1 MIEILTSFLVVAGAI
16 LVCAGSFG
24 VARCKDYFERVH
36 AAGLPATLG
45 LSLLLIASSIHLSAH
60 LGEPFLKP
68 IVVVAI
74 LFLTV
79 PLGTEMLARAGY
91 ITNVKPAHE
100 YARDD
105 AEEQRELEHKEPV
118 E

>member
-1 MIEILTSFLVVAGAI
+1 MIEILTSILVILGAL

-24 VARCKDYFERVH
+24 VARFHDYFERLH
-36 AAGLPATLG
+36 SAGLPATLG
-45 LSLLLIASSIHLSAH
+45 LTALLVASSIYLSAH
-60 LGEPFLKP
+60 FGEVFLKP
-68 IVVVAI
+68 IVVVVI
-74 LFLTV
+74 IFFTV

-105 AEEQRELEHKEPV
+105 AEDQHELEHKEPV

>member
-1 MIEILTSFLVVAGAI
+1 MIEILTSVLVVLGAL

-24 VARCKDYFERVH
+24 VARFKDYFERVH
-36 AAGLPATLG
+36 SAGLPATLG
-45 LSLLLIASSIHLSAH
+45 LTALLVASSIHLSAYF
-60 LGEPFLKP
+60 GEVFLKP
-68 IVVVAI
+68 IVVVVI

-91 ITNVKPAHE
+91 ITSVKPAHE
-100 YARDD
+100 YVRDD
-105 AEEQRELEHKEPV
+105 AEEQHEIEHKEPV